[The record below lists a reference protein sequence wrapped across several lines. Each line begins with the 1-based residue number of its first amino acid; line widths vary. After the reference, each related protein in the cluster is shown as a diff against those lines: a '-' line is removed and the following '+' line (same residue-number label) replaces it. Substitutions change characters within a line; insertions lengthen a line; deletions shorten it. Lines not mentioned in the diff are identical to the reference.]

1 MPYSCATS
9 EQFCRS
15 LGRPSLIRALTTAA
29 LVPAPLKVLVTVLA
43 QAIIGDQIEA
53 ITAKIKVRHEIRL
66 RHNLQNKLCFD

>member
-1 MPYSCATS
+1 MPYSCVTS

-15 LGRPSLIRALTTAA
+15 LGRPSLIRALTIAA

-53 ITAKIKVRHEIRL
+53 LTAKIKVRHEMRL
-66 RHNLQNKLCFD
+66 LHNLQNKLCFD